1 MGTFKANEAILQARG
16 LAQLLARLSDD
27 DLAIFDASGALPD
40 LVKGIFDATKRPDGE
55 RIGDYLLRHKPR
67 ATLAANL
74 RLALVRA
81 HTFRVVHDRRE
92 YFLSPNPMQPLTP
105 EAVYFLEGEEPFAGY
120 LGVYRKDGT
129 MGFAILNRDI
139 GPGQSVD
146 DSAFDFITAD
156 EVNERMKQRRKTLPV
171 MQQAI
176 DQLKDLLQC
185 RVTDENEYQKWF
197 QENPWSLGLK
207 YESIEPHKKL
217 DDKNVPDYL
226 GVRVSDKDRDLFEI
240 EQPFKP
246 VLTKAGDYCQEFNQA
261 WNQAERYRTFAYE
274 NRQYLGDKGLRFVAP
289 QSILI
294 YGYNLGPEDLKA
306 FRDKSR
312 ANPHVQMMTYN
323 DVIAY
328 AENTVETVRC
338 LSQNAMAGTKT
349 EK

>member
-1 MGTFKANEAILQARG
+1 MGTYKANEAILQARA
-16 LAQLLARLSDD
+16 LAELLGRLSDD
-27 DLAIFDASGALPD
+27 DLVVFDASGAIND

-55 RIGDYLLRHKPR
+55 RIGDYLLRHKRR
-67 ATLAANL
+67 ATIAAHL
-74 RLALVRA
+74 RLALVRL
-81 HTFRVVHDRRE
+81 HTFKVVHDGKD
-92 YFLSPNPMQPLTP
+92 YFLSPNPMQPP
-105 EAVYFLEGEEPFAGY
+105 NPDAVYFLEGEEAFAGF

-139 GPGQSVD
+139 GPGESFD
-146 DSAFDFITAD
+146 DSAFDFITID
-156 EVNERMKQRRKTLPV
+156 EVNERMKQRRKTLPL

-176 DQLKDLLQC
+176 DRLKNLLQGG
-185 RVTDENEYQKWF
+185 VTDESQYQQWF

-226 GVRVSDKDRDLFEI
+226 GVRVTDKDRDLFEI

-274 NRQYLGDKGLRFVAP
+274 NRQYLSDKGLRFVAP
-289 QSILI
+289 HSILI
-294 YGYNLGPEDLKA
+294 YGYNLTPEDLKA

-323 DVIAY
+323 DVIAF
-328 AENTVETVRC
+328 AENTVETVRR
-338 LSQNAMAGTKT
+338 LGQNAMAGTKT